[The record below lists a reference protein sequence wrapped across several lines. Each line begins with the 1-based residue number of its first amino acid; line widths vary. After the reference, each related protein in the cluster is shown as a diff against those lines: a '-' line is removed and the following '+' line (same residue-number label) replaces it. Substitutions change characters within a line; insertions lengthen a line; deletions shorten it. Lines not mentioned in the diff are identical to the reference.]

1 MVGLT
6 VNKETT
12 KRNRTRSDAK
22 KDMGNCCKKKENEGA
37 IKDSELSKIPYL
49 CSQIKLLIY
58 VVAKNCK
65 KKM

>member
-1 MVGLT
+1 MP
-6 VNKETT
+6 
-12 KRNRTRSDAK
+12 KRTWEMAAK
-22 KDMGNCCKKKENEGA
+22 VVQKYKKKENEGA

-65 KKM
+65 KNM